1 MIILMKRSE
10 INTVMRDAVEF
21 LNEQNFFLPKFAYWT
36 VEDWKTKG
44 SKINQ
49 IIDNQLGWDITDF
62 GRGDFYN
69 YGLILFTIRNG
80 KFKDTSKNAKSYCEK
95 VMIVEEEQYTPMH
108 RHYDKKEDIINR
120 GGGILQV
127 EAYRCSESDS
137 LLKAP
142 LTVSI
147 DGVKKQVQPGE
158 LIELEPGESIYLTP
172 DVYHKFWG
180 KKGHGKVLIGEVST
194 VNDDYSDNKF
204 YEEVKRFSDIE
215 EDEEPLYLLYDDYKI
230 YL

>member
-1 MIILMKRSE
+1 MKRSE
-10 INTVMRDAVEF
+10 INKVMRDAVAF
-21 LNEQNFFLPKFAYWT
+21 LKEQNFFLPQFAYWT
-36 VEDWKTKG
+36 VEDWKTKH
-44 SKINQ
+44 SEINE

-80 KFKDTSKNAKSYCEK
+80 KFKDTSQNAKPYCEK

-108 RHYDKKEDIINR
+108 RHYNKKEDIINR

-127 EAYRCSESDS
+127 ETYKSSENDG
-137 LLKAP
+137 LAKAP

-147 DGVKKQVQPGE
+147 DGVKKTIQPGE
-158 LIELEPGESIYLTP
+158 LIELEPGDSIYLPT
-172 DVYHKFWG
+172 DMEHKFWG

-194 VNDDYSDNKF
+194 VNDDYSDNKY

-215 EDEEPLYLLYDDYKI
+215 EDEKPLYLLYDDYDKYLKKI
-230 YL
+230 R